1 METVQLEIP
10 VELAQ
15 RLQGYPDT
23 LAQIIEWGLCVAE
36 NMEKRVAAPVT
47 EAGAQE
53 RSKILEAL
61 WSTGLVVNLDSNL
74 IPRYQAD
81 IEQPRRTPVY
91 LRGKPLSEIIVAERG
106 PEWPEDQ

>member
-1 METVQLEIP
+1 METIQLEIP

-15 RLQGYPDT
+15 RLQGSPDT

-36 NMEKRVAAPVT
+36 SMEKRAASPVI

-61 WSTGLVVNLDSNL
+61 RSTGLVVNLDSNL
-74 IPRYQAD
+74 LARYQVD
-81 IEQPRRTPVY
+81 IERPRRTPVY
-91 LRGKPLSEIIVAERG
+91 IRGKPLSEIIVAERG
-106 PEWPEDQ
+106 PEWPEDR

>member
-1 METVQLEIP
+1 MGHHLAKVL
-10 VELAQ
+10 ELAQ
-15 RLQGYPDT
+15 RLQGSTDT

-36 NMEKRVAAPVT
+36 SMGKRTASPVI

-61 WSTGLVVNLDSNL
+61 RSTGLVVNLDSNL
-74 IPRYQAD
+74 IARYQVA
-81 IEQPRRTPVY
+81 IKRPRRTPVY